1 MTAHD
6 PDGYG
11 MVFLFGALAGYAI
24 GRLMNLCDPRK

>member
-11 MVFLFGALAGYAI
+11 TVFLFGALAGYAI
-24 GRLMNLCDPRK
+24 GLMNLFEPRK